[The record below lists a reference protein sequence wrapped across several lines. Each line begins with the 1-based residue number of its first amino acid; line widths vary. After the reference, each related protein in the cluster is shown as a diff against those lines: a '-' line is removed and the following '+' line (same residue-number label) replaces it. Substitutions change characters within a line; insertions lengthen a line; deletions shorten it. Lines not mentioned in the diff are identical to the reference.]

1 MSALLRHY
9 AKIDARSLGLFRVLF
24 GLTLLGDLRY
34 RWGYLTDF
42 YSNDGVLPNHNHLY
56 NLKTEGRFVWS
67 GLHAFNSPGEAFV
80 GFAVIALFYALFTVG
95 YKTRVFHAL
104 SVVSLISL
112 VARNLLTEGAGDAV
126 ALALLTLTFFLPL
139 GSRFSVDALLAGSK
153 DAQET
158 KPQHLLDRHNLP
170 SEALIQA
177 ARRPGWSPLSATP
190 ALVLSFIAVLF
201 FSFARD
207 QSGAAWQDGT
217 ALRKA
222 LHVFMF
228 ASPLGF
234 SVRDSGLLTGVTYV
248 LHLSQYA
255 VPALLVIPVLRGLSR
270 GVAALLIVCYGLVYA
285 LLTSHALFGFA
296 IASSAALVIANDTW
310 STWASKHDPRAVR
323 TVIFDGD
330 CGICFWLSKMLR
342 RLDTRRHLVFQSND
356 AVVPSDEAGEGE
368 ADSEGRL
375 LTWDD
380 NKKELV
386 RKAAPAGLTAKL
398 LNETVVVVRPD
409 GTYAT
414 RGQAVAE
421 ALRAIPGG
429 GPLATLLSLPL
440 LSSLRD
446 AAYDVVAAR
455 RTRISTELGF
465 AACGVP
471 VKGDPSTPV
480 VPGLSPA
487 SAARFGVAS
496 AFREMGALLLFA
508 AILAQ
513 AGETH
518 ALGFKIPHNKALDG
532 ITWWSRNTTAWALMS
547 PEPPATKGGMIVDA
561 VTKDG
566 VAVDPLTGAPPT
578 DSIERPFPLGAMW
591 ASYLDR
597 IQRDEYRGYQN
608 SFKTYVAKRGPRF
621 SGADPNQRLLGI
633 DAYWVVTPT
642 LAEPGSTPEARR
654 LFRQGKGGERLN
666 TKLNAAAVVTPA
678 EPRGPL
684 PTLLRPEPGLDDDP
698 PPPPPANNF
707 SPGLQ

>member
-1 MSALLRHY
+1 MNALLRHY
-9 AKIDARSLGLFRVLF
+9 AKIDARSLGLFRILF

-34 RWGYLTDF
+34 RWAFLADF

-56 NLKTEGRFVWS
+56 NLKNEGRFVWS

-95 YKTRVFHAL
+95 FKTRFFHAL

-126 ALALLTLTFFLPL
+126 AVALLTLTLFLPL
-139 GSRFSVDALLAGSK
+139 GSRFSVDALLAGSRA
-153 DAQET
+153 AQET
-158 KPQHLLDRHNLP
+158 KPDQLLDRGNLP

-177 ARRPGWSPLSATP
+177 GRRPGWSPISAAP
-190 ALVLSFIAVLF
+190 ALVLAFLGLLF

-207 QSGAAWQDGT
+207 QSGAAWQDGS

-234 SVRDSGLLTGVTYV
+234 SVRDSGLLTSLTHL
-248 LHLSQYA
+248 LHVSQLA
-255 VPALLVIPVLRGLSR
+255 IPALLLVPVLRGLTR
-270 GVAALLIVCYGLVYA
+270 GIAALLIACYGLVYA
-285 LLTSHALFGFA
+285 LLSSYALFGFA

-310 STWASKHDPRAVR
+310 STWAGKHDPRAVR

-356 AVVPSDEAGEGE
+356 AVVPSEE
-368 ADSEGRL
+368 SEGDGEERL
-375 LTWDD
+375 LVWDD
-380 NKKELV
+380 AKTELS
-386 RKAAPAGLTAKL
+386 RRAAPAGLTAKL
-398 LNETVVVVRPD
+398 LNETVVAVRPD
-409 GTYAT
+409 GTFAT
-414 RGQAVAE
+414 RGQAVVDV
-421 ALRAIPGG
+421 LRAVPGG
-429 GPLATLLSLPL
+429 GPLATLLSLPVIA
-440 LSSLRD
+440 SLRD
-446 AAYDVVAAR
+446 VAYDAIAAR

-471 VKGDPSTPV
+471 VKGAASAPINP
-480 VPGLSPA
+480 PLSPA
-487 SAARFGVAS
+487 AAARYGVAA
-496 AFREMGALLLFA
+496 AFREMGAILLFS

-513 AGETH
+513 ASETH
-518 ALGFKIPHNKALDG
+518 ALGFKIPHNTALDG
-532 ITWWSRNTTAWALMS
+532 IAWWSRNTTRWALLS
-547 PEPPATKGGMIVDA
+547 PEPPATKGGMVVDA

-566 VAVDPLTGAPPT
+566 VAIDPLTGVAP
-578 DSIERPFPLGAMW
+578 SESLERPFTLGAMW

-608 SFKTYVAKRGPRF
+608 SFKTYIAKRGPRF
-621 SGADPNQRLLGI
+621 FSTDPNQRLLGI
-633 DAYWVVTPT
+633 DAYWIVTPT
-642 LAEPGSTPEARR
+642 LAEPDQTPEVRR

-666 TKLNAAAVVTPA
+666 PVLSAVAGVATP
-678 EPRGPL
+678 EPRAPL
-684 PTLLRPEPGLDDDP
+684 PTLLRPEPGLDEEA